1 MIIVKIWGGIGNQLF
16 QYVFG
21 QYLHYR
27 YQQEVRY
34 DDNAFISVDK
44 LRKREL
50 DALSADIE
58 YDNRCIFSRFRGIK
72 NRLLRYGFQLNP
84 KHHFIQEG
92 NDIPMAF
99 DEEHLYF
106 FQGYWQDVK
115 FYNWLKDNVPS
126 FELRSKSFPKELGL
140 LREQI
145 VSTSNSVSIHVRRGD
160 YFSPENV
167 GRYGVCT
174 KEYFSEAIQKVR
186 GNINSPRFFVFS
198 DDLDWVKANIDLDD
212 TMSLIPNYSIP
223 QFSYI
228 ELMSYCSHHI
238 ISNSSFSWWGAVLNE
253 VSDSFVVSPAMWK
266 KDSSKTISLKKWLKL

>member
-34 DDNAFISVDK
+34 DDNAFVSVDK

-58 YDNRCIFSRFRGIK
+58 YENRCIFSRFRGIK

-92 NDIPMAF
+92 KSLPVAF
-99 DEEHLYF
+99 NEKHIYF

-115 FYNWLKDNVPS
+115 YYNWLKENVPD
-126 FELRSKSFPKELGL
+126 FELRSKLFPKELES

-160 YFSPENV
+160 YFSPENI

-174 KEYFSEAIQKVR
+174 KEYFSEAIRKVKEV
-186 GNINSPRFFVFS
+186 IDSPCFFVFS
-198 DDLDWVKANIDLDD
+198 DDLDWVKANIDLEDS
-212 TMSLIPNYSIP
+212 MYVVPNYPIP

-228 ELMSYCSHHI
+228 ELMSLCRHHI
-238 ISNSSFSWWGAVLNE
+238 ISNSSFSWWGSVLRSQLDTF
-253 VSDSFVVSPAMWK
+253 VISPKQWMRDSKS
-266 KDSSKTISLKKWLKL
+266 TIALDGWLKI